1 MGKLKFHKIA
11 AVLVLIATA
20 AWIVTGEFSS
30 VGSARQEEPAAPSA
44 AAEAEPESEQPAVK
58 TVQAAVPPRQEHA
71 RNIRISGAMEADKHA
86 VLAARTDGIVEAL
99 PFAEG
104 DQVEEGDVV
113 LRLEAEG
120 KEAAVDSAR
129 QQLAHREA
137 EAAAAERLGESGNI
151 SSIQREA
158 ARSALAS
165 ARSALEQ
172 AQAELDHITVRAP
185 FPGIINTLDVEQ
197 GSAISTGG
205 QVATLLKLDPIIAV
219 GEVSERNLGAVEI
232 GDEAEVR
239 LVNGGVLKGRIR
251 YISRQASTQT
261 RTYRIEVAIPNPD
274 NTIPAGMTVEIEIHA
289 RTVETAALPRSVV
302 TLNSEGALGIRAVD
316 DAGAVTFYPVDIVDD
331 TPEAL
336 YLAGI
341 PAGTRVI
348 IAGQDFVTE
357 GERVKVDTIDQ
368 STLRELAAG
377 AEFPTAGSQR

>member
-11 AVLVLIATA
+11 AVLVLVATA

-30 VGSARQEEPAAPSA
+30 VGSARQEEPAAA
-44 AAEAEPESEQPAVK
+44 TAEPEPEEPALK
-58 TVQAAVPPRQEHA
+58 SVQVAVPPRQEHA
-71 RNIRISGAMEADKHA
+71 RNIRISGAMEADKDA
-86 VLAARTDGIVEAL
+86 VLAARTAGIVEEL

-104 DQVEEGDVV
+104 DRVEEGDVI

-120 KEAAVDSAR
+120 KGAAVESAR

-172 AQAELDHITVRAP
+172 AQAELDRLTVRAP
-185 FPGIINTLDVEQ
+185 FPGIINTLDVER
-197 GSAISTGG
+197 GSAVSANG

-219 GEVSERNLGAVEI
+219 GEVSERNLDTVEI

-239 LVNGGVLKGRIR
+239 LVNGDVLKGRIR
-251 YISRQASTQT
+251 YISRQASAQT

-274 NTIPAGMTVEIEIHA
+274 NSIPAGMTAEIDISA
-289 RTVETAALPRSVV
+289 RMVETAALPRSVV
-302 TLNSEGALGIRAVD
+302 TLNSEGELGVRTVNESGVVD
-316 DAGAVTFYPVDIVDD
+316 FYPIDIVDD
-331 TPEAL
+331 TPDAL

-341 PAGTRVI
+341 PADSRVI
-348 IAGQDFVTE
+348 VAGQGFVTE
-357 GERVKVDTIDQ
+357 GERVQVDEIDQ

-377 AEFPTAGSQR
+377 SDFSTAEPQRP